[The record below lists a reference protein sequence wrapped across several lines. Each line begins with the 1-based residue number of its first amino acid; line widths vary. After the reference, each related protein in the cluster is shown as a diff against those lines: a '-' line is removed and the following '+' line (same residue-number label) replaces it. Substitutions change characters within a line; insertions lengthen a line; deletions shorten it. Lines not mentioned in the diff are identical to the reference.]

1 VEAIVASTPRNRG
14 VEGPAKSVAE
24 RRDQMHVNIDG
35 YGGDPDQL
43 ADENVVRVILDRY
56 PEEMGMTKITQPT
69 VIRYTGS
76 KPEDWGVSG
85 YVMIAESHIAM
96 HTFPER
102 RLIWADIFSCKDF
115 EAALILEDLKR
126 RFSLREMS
134 VQTLERNLEPVLREA
149 GVPVPAV
156 P

>member
-1 VEAIVASTPRNRG
+1 
-14 VEGPAKSVAE
+14 
-24 RRDQMHVNIDG
+24 MHVIIDG

-56 PEEMGMTKITQPT
+56 PEEMGMTKITQPM
-69 VIRYTGS
+69 VLRYTGS

-85 YVMIAESHIAM
+85 YVMIAESHISM

-115 EAALILEDLKR
+115 DAAPVLEDLKR
-126 RFSLREMS
+126 RFGLREMS
-134 VQTLERNLEPVLREA
+134 VQILERNLEPV
-149 GVPVPAV
+149 PVAP
-156 P
+156 